1 MMAAVSSIALQSV
14 PVPVPVQVP
23 ELTGGRQQV
32 PAEEHPTEGERGTV
46 NSVWSKHK
54 VYSLLQSAAARNAFV
69 KHAERTAKEGIL
81 DKNQKQLPTLPIRT
95 DANGNRHVNVPE
107 NDPEFY
113 RHSHL
118 EEKYGK
124 PEGFVCLSPAFSP
137 TLKIKKD
144 SVQRTRAIRNL
155 PNDASADDINNMMV
169 LQVELY
175 KIVADVATS
184 KATLLLLDLTQQAK
198 ITLEDGTPAI
208 RPDQLKD
215 LWYKDPNRNLAK
227 EIYEIGFGSREDGIT
242 FPKNILNIIVHLGI
256 WFPVSGELSEYS
268 KRGPV
273 MVPKTSF
280 VSSIWHNK
288 FRELVRRN
296 LLGDRSPHG
305 VTITISTDKKDNKEE
320 EEESTHSISN
330 NGKKAARRKKRF
342 IWETNVKGWDST
354 KHRNWKQNKV
364 SGGTIRDQPTSVV
377 SAFFF
382 MFTLH
387 ICNFRC
393 LPELLRCT
401 DPLTIMPRSL
411 PLLKPVIL
419 DRFLFFRTLM
429 VGLVP
434 KEFRISQACFHH

>member
-1 MMAAVSSIALQSV
+1 MAMMAAVSSTALHQSE
-14 PVPVPVQVP
+14 PVPAVPDA
-23 ELTGGRQQV
+23 TGGRQQV

-54 VYSLLQSAAARNAFV
+54 VYSLLQTAEARNAFV

-81 DKNQKQLPTLPIRT
+81 DKNQQQLPTLPIRT

-113 RHSHL
+113 CHSHL

-124 PEGFVCLSPAFSP
+124 PEGFVCLSPAFCP
-137 TLKIKKD
+137 TLKIKED

-155 PNDASADDINNMMV
+155 PNDASPADINNMMV
-169 LQVELY
+169 LQGELY
-175 KIVADVATS
+175 KIVADVASS
-184 KATLLLLDLTQQAK
+184 KATLLLLELTQNAK
-198 ITLEDGTPAI
+198 ITLEDGTLAI
-208 RPDQLKD
+208 RPGQLKD
-215 LWYKDPNRNLAK
+215 LWYKNPNRDLAK

-242 FPKNILNIIVHLGI
+242 FRKNILNILVHLGI

-305 VTITISTDKKDNKEE
+305 VTITISTDKKDNKGEE
-320 EEESTHSISN
+320 DESTHSTSN

-364 SGGTIRDQPTSVV
+364 TGTNRDQLSPTSVV
-377 SAFFF
+377 STFFF

-393 LPELLRCT
+393 PLPT
-401 DPLTIMPRSL
+401 
-411 PLLKPVIL
+411 
-419 DRFLFFRTLM
+419 
-429 VGLVP
+429 
-434 KEFRISQACFHH
+434 